1 MSKKTI
7 LLIEDNR
14 EIRENTAEILGL
26 SGYQVLTADNGK
38 TGVELALQHRPDL
51 VVCDIMMQ
59 VLDGYGVL
67 HMLQK
72 NAVTQDIPFIF
83 LTARAERADMRRG
96 MEMGADDY
104 ITKPFSGTD
113 LLQAIESRLKRS
125 TLRSHH
131 FPPNL
136 QGLNRLMYEATG
148 KTPLQELAEGRNID
162 RYKNKQVIYQEGNHV
177 IRLFYIQKGKV
188 KVFKRNDDG
197 KELVVDLYKEGDFFG
212 YVPLLENTVYRD
224 SAQAME
230 ECEIALIP
238 REDFEELLNNN
249 REVTVQ
255 LIRMLAGSVTM
266 KEQQL
271 LGLAYNS
278 LRRKV
283 AEALIF
289 LNKKY
294 NLKKEPPFIIDIS
307 RDNLATIAGT
317 ATESVIRTL
326 ADFREEKLID
336 IREGAIVLLNEAKL
350 GNMLY

>member
-1 MSKKTI
+1 MAKKTI

-14 EIRENTAEILGL
+14 EIRENTAEILTL
-26 SGYQVLTADNGK
+26 AGYHVLAAENGK
-38 TGVELALQHRPDL
+38 VGVEMALQFSPDL

-72 NAVTQDIPFIF
+72 NEVTQDIPFIF
-83 LTARAERADMRRG
+83 LTARTERADIRKG

-113 LLQAIESRLKRS
+113 LLHAIESRIKKS
-125 TLRSHH
+125 DLRTQH
-131 FPPNL
+131 FHTNL
-136 QGLNRLMYEATG
+136 HGFSRLMEAATG
-148 KTPLQELAEGRNID
+148 KSPLQELADGRNTEKF
-162 RYKNKQVIYQEGNHV
+162 RSKQIIYQEGNHV
-177 IRLFYIQKGKV
+177 INIFYVQKGKV
-188 KVFKRNDDG
+188 KTFKRNDDG
-197 KELVVDLYKEGDFFG
+197 KELVTDLYNEGDFFG

-224 SAQAME
+224 TAQAIE
-230 ECEIALIP
+230 DTEIAMIP
-238 REDFEELLNNN
+238 RAEFEELLSNN
-249 REVTVQ
+249 REVTGQ
-255 LIRMLAGSVTM
+255 LMRLLAGSVTA

-283 AEALIF
+283 AEALLF
-289 LNKKY
+289 LNRKY
-294 NLKKEPPFIIDIS
+294 NQRKEVPFSIGIS

-326 ADFREEKLID
+326 ADFREEKLIE
-336 IREGAIVLLNEAKL
+336 IREGSIVLLNVERL
-350 GNMLY
+350 SNMLY